1 MIYKITAFLQANL
14 SWIGI
19 KPTDRVLDYACGPG
33 TLTAALGAHA
43 AQCQGIDLSDKMVE
57 AYNTRFKSET
67 RFKASAM
74 VGDLLAEGSSVPENL
89 SDPKLF
95 SFDLA
100 AVGLGF
106 HHIDNL
112 ELCVERLKARLR
124 PGGTL
129 LVVDFVEHEP
139 ENEYHK
145 DVAHH
150 GFSEARM
157 KQLFAQA
164 GLVDVDVLVMEGE
177 VLMFEPRFPRK
188 VFAARGRR
196 RPEE

>member
-1 MIYKITAFLQANL
+1 MVKQITAFLQSNI

-33 TLTAALGAHA
+33 TMTGALGAYA
-43 AQCQGIDLSDKMVE
+43 AEFQGIDLSDNMVE
-57 AYNTRFKSET
+57 AYNNRFQSET
-67 RFKASAM
+67 KFKATAM
-74 VGDLLAEGSSVPENL
+74 VGDLLTDSLPENL
-89 SDPKLF
+89 SDPKTF
-95 SFDLA
+95 NFDLA

-106 HHIDNL
+106 HHIENL
-112 ELCVERLKARLR
+112 ELCVERLTARLR

-139 ENEYHK
+139 ENEFHK

-150 GFSEARM
+150 GFSEAEI
-157 KQLFAQA
+157 KHLFGQG
-164 GLVDVDVLVMEGE
+164 GLVDVDVLVMDGE

-196 RPEE
+196 RPKE